1 MATIDAKPSSPD
13 GIDLSV
19 VTHGT
24 TAHAATARMGL
35 YLSLAAA
42 WIATCGSLYMSE
54 VLGWIPCL
62 WCWYQRIAMYP
73 LAVILAAGLIMR
85 DRNVPKYAL
94 CLAVPGALASTY
106 HILLQKVPAFAMFEA
121 CTLGVPCSA
130 DYLNLFG
137 FITIPMLALTAFVI
151 VIVGSV
157 VALRLQ
163 RDRAA
168 AGAMEAGIVSVFSP
182 TASVLLVVV
191 SIVALFV
198 LSGAITRSR
207 QRPPTISSA
216 VSAPALSAS
225 SATSPDASRDV
236 AIAVYEQSCAG
247 CHGPANAGMQLIR
260 REYLQQ
266 HSDLE
271 VMALIRSGRDAT
283 ALDNFSGKAMP
294 ANGGRI
300 GLSDEELLALVH
312 YLREV
317 KGG

>member
-13 GIDLSV
+13 GIGLSV

-24 TAHAATARMGL
+24 TAHAATARVGL

-94 CLAVPGALASTY
+94 CLAVPGALASIY
-106 HILLQKVPAFAMFEA
+106 HILLQKVPAFAKFES
-121 CTLGVPCSA
+121 CTLGVPCSV

-137 FITIPMLALTAFVI
+137 FITVPMLALTAFVI
-151 VIVGSV
+151 VIIGSV

-168 AGAMEAGIVSVFSP
+168 AGAMEAGIISAFSP

-198 LSGAITRSR
+198 LSGAITRTR

-216 VSAPALSAS
+216 VAVPALSAS
-225 SATSPDASRDV
+225 SAT

-300 GLSDEELLALVH
+300 GLSDEELLALVR